1 MDVYYKNSLE
11 SNDFFPKDSSENK
24 LEKETL
30 YDSRT
35 HLDLFTIKCNKP
47 GTFYI
52 RPLKKEF
59 KDTTHDIYTN
69 NIKKFEIFLGTEIIQ
84 LYSPIK
90 DAPPHIYFTLITYS
104 DNEIK
109 ISPDTSGLFKE
120 TSINNTTKLFNIE
133 IDTKLYKMDQNLQL
147 N

>member
-1 MDVYYKNSLE
+1 M
-11 SNDFFPKDSSENK
+11 
-24 LEKETL
+24 
-30 YDSRT
+30 
-35 HLDLFTIKCNKP
+35 
-47 GTFYI
+47 
-52 RPLKKEF
+52 
-59 KDTTHDIYTN
+59 
-69 NIKKFEIFLGTEIIQ
+69 IIQ

-90 DAPPHIYFTLITYS
+90 GAPPHIYFTLITYS

>member
-1 MDVYYKNSLE
+1 MKSFWE
-11 SNDFFPKDSSENK
+11 
-24 LEKETL
+24 
-30 YDSRT
+30 
-35 HLDLFTIKCNKP
+35 
-47 GTFYI
+47 
-52 RPLKKEF
+52 
-59 KDTTHDIYTN
+59 
-69 NIKKFEIFLGTEIIQ
+69 IQ

-109 ISPDTSGLFKE
+109 ISPDTPGLFKE

-133 IDTKLYKMDQNLQL
+133 IDAKLYKMDQNLQL